1 MLSRENSKVAI
12 TIFCISCFEVVA
24 RALDDVSNNRSK
36 CADVS
41 GSRLSL
47 KITLIEFTYPD
58 QRSKIGAL
66 TILSNLHHLMS
77 KCPQISSP
85 SLVNLVRIF
94 FLQVSKLSIFKVPV
108 FNATIRSGCLPY
120 YPPRV

>member
-1 MLSRENSKVAI
+1 MCGRIRKQTFSKDNFDRIHVSRP
-12 TIFCISCFEVVA
+12 TPY
-24 RALDDVSNNRSK
+24 VSNNRSK

-58 QRSKIGAL
+58 QRPKIGAL

-108 FNATIRSGCLPY
+108 FINATIRSGCLPY